1 MKNSSDLRA
10 KCIVGTV
17 YDEKMQEDEVKVTL
31 IATGFDM
38 VQDLNDIIIKKE
50 NKFMRWITD
59 WF

>member
-1 MKNSSDLRA
+1 MKNSSDLGA